1 MTEQFIDLL
10 RSAEP
15 EAEQLVASVGADGAR
30 AIAKAA
36 FQSNLALGK
45 ALYQLAGSTGSISA
59 AIAAADYNELA
70 LAYLYQFLGDKWETS
85 QGQYLTTHT
94 GELRKSFIRSFVE
107 NNDWARYCQ
116 EASPEPPAAYT
127 PPPARLQ
134 ATAAATQAEPQQET
148 HTATPQQPAPEPAPA
163 PQPQPQPQQ
172 APAMQA
178 PALVTYPP
186 QVPPPAPLPYMPA
199 RPMLT
204 PYAPPPMPP
213 AGR

>member
-1 MTEQFIDLL
+1 MTDQFIELL
-10 RSAEP
+10 RNSET
-15 EAEQLVASVGADGAR
+15 EAEQLVASVGTDGAR

-70 LAYLYQFLGDKWETS
+70 LAYLYQFLGDKWES
-85 QGQYLTTHT
+85 APGQYLTTHT
-94 GELRKSFIRSFVE
+94 GELRKSFIRAFVE

-116 EASPEPPAAYT
+116 EAAPEPPAAYT

-134 ATAAATQAEPQQET
+134 ATAAAHEPQQET
-148 HTATPQQPAPEPAPA
+148 DTTAPQQPAPAPAPA
-163 PQPQPQPQQ
+163 PQPQQQ
-172 APAMQA
+172 APAPM
-178 PALVTYPP
+178 TYPP
-186 QVPPPAPLPYMPA
+186 HVPPPAPMPYMTA

-204 PYAPPPMPP
+204 PYAPAPIPAPAVPPPAPP